1 MSKHIKTFST
11 AVLSSKH
18 IPPAWQVSA
27 HFVPKA
33 RTVTEGLCS
42 GQCKL
47 ISVFLNGMSRTPEIN
62 LDTLTFFFSLIMF
75 VVSTI
80 TIISHTVYFGRWGLG
95 ETQTHLSVNRVCDDH
110 WFVWTTNMI
119 IKTEEKPTVIL
130 ALPFQLRLIRS
141 EPSKWYYCRKLK
153 NKKLFLGTIY
163 VCMWASF
170 HNCN

>member
-1 MSKHIKTFST
+1 MNKKRTLSLKLAVHYIWPQGLPTPELKAAAFPLKQTIPWCLFYQNLHVLPPPQLPLMSKHIKTFST

-47 ISVFLNGMSRTPEIN
+47 ISVFLNGMNRTPEIN
-62 LDTLTFFFSLIMF
+62 LDTLTFFSLIMF

-80 TIISHTVYFGRWGLG
+80 TIISHAIYFDSWGLG
-95 ETQTHLSVNRVCDDH
+95 ETQTHL
-110 WFVWTTNMI
+110 
-119 IKTEEKPTVIL
+119 
-130 ALPFQLRLIRS
+130 
-141 EPSKWYYCRKLK
+141 
-153 NKKLFLGTIY
+153 
-163 VCMWASF
+163 
-170 HNCN
+170 